1 MAIDY
6 NVEPFYDDFEATNGA
21 KENNYMRILFRP
33 GFAVQARELTQIQ
46 SIIQNQIKQ
55 FGDHIFTNGSPVYG
69 GHITYDLNVPSV
81 KLQPTYNGVDVDVD
95 DYLNGVVKNVAG
107 VSKVRAKV
115 IAVEEATSANASPVL
130 MLKYLRG
137 TRFSDNEVL
146 STLNGTSEAKTS
158 ATGAIATGSVATIQ
172 TGVFYVDGFFI
183 QVAEQSIVLSSNTAT
198 ANAKVGLEIES
209 ETVDESADANLLDP
223 AQGSFNYQAP
233 GAHRYQVR
241 LNLAKRALSSVDD
254 TKFFELLR
262 IENGVITKQVKYP
275 IYSELEK
282 TLARRTYDE
291 SGDYTVSPFKVSFA
305 ANVAS
310 SDHFHAII
318 EPGKAYVKGFEYDA
332 VGPQVLNISKA
343 RTKQAANNFDLS
355 LEYGNYLYANSVVGS
370 ANGFA
375 NTLSVPTLELH
386 CVPKSNINTTG
397 TLGYNTTFMGSAK
410 LKHITRNSGSEFIVY
425 LSDILLNSNTV
436 TVVNSS
442 VNSNSVVFP
451 TAYSNLSEAYTNVSV
466 RVITGGT
473 SNASAGDV
481 RRIVRYD
488 GTTRTAFLD
497 RNFTSAILTTNTVSL
512 IYSSKDIDSLVEV
525 VSNKAAFNVS
535 MNVSNNSK
543 DTIGGTILY
552 DSNRKTLIF
561 SLPDPQIDDDEI
573 DDADYVTNKFIP
585 NQAFALSG
593 GNHTATITLTGNEKL
608 DYGTDSQNLSST
620 VISQNIIL
628 VVRSL
633 GTATGVSVGDIITP
647 ANVTRSSETT
657 MTVFSGLNGTF
668 NGDLYVRVKMDNSED
683 HNLRTKTRIGNTSN
697 TTLTS
702 TASFTNPTA
711 AAVTGCTSV
720 FIDTAVANGRV
731 WFTDPVVIN
740 KTPGGNTS
748 LFIPDV
754 YKLIKVYDS
763 GNASAEVTSTNAI
776 DVTSS
781 FYLDSGQNSEY
792 YDHSKI
798 VLKPGRNAPR
808 GQTVVLFEAYQ
819 HSATAGYFNV
829 DSYPD
834 VQYTDGE
841 IPVFKSA
848 DGSQNS
854 LRDSIDFR
862 PTRTAGTTAN
872 TFFGAKIPFP
882 YEPMELSYEYYLP
895 RRDKI
900 ILTSSK
906 ELKVLNGIPAKNPKY
921 PADPSDSM
929 TLFTLDIP
937 AYTASHKY
945 VSAKA
950 LDHKRYTMRDIGKLE
965 QRIKNVEYYSAL
977 NMAEKK
983 AKDSAIFYEDNATEK
998 EKYGMVV
1005 DNFSG
1010 FEVADTKSRDFKC
1023 SVDENRLRPYVK
1035 TVNFNLIPDDKLYTT
1050 PDNPSMSKKSIWT
1063 IPSSDKIINNQTSAT
1078 KNVAVIPAVLSAKFE
1093 GDVNLFPSTDHYF
1106 SVIIPPVVNSPEIT
1120 ILPIEPPPVY
1130 YPPPA
1135 PIIDVVGS
1143 PVLPIPDPPDVYA
1156 PIISPIVEPV
1166 ILPPAPPVA
1175 APYLP
1180 PAPPPH
1186 IAPSP
1191 PVIPPPPIPAVI
1203 FDPIPFP
1210 NPDDVGQI
1218 LVLPPPPAPPTPPVP
1233 APVFI
1238 PDFYGGGYFLT
1249 LPEIVP
1255 PPLEVIPPDV
1265 TGVAPVVSVIDTWY
1279 GQELKQGF
1287 SSGGGFAFGE
1297 RGRSGGG
1304 GGGFEFEERIELH

>member
-6 NVEPFYDDFEATNGA
+6 NVEPFYDDFEAENGA
-21 KENNYMRILFRP
+21 RQQNYMRILFRP
-33 GFAVQARELTQIQ
+33 GYAVQARELTQIQ

-55 FGDHIFTNGSPVYG
+55 FGDHIFKNGSPVYG

-81 KLQPTYNGVDVDVD
+81 KLQTAYNGVDVDLD
-95 DYLNGVVKNVAG
+95 DYANGVIKNVAG
-107 VSKVRAKV
+107 TSKVRAKV
-115 IAVEEATSANASPVL
+115 IATDETQTYPTL

-137 TRFSDNEVL
+137 TRFANNEVI
-146 STLNGTSEAKTS
+146 STLSGTSEAKTLAS
-158 ATGAIATGSVATIQ
+158 NAISTGSVATIQ
-172 TGVFYVDGFFI
+172 PGVFYVDGYFI
-183 QVAEQSIVLSSNTAT
+183 QVEEQSIVLDPYSNT
-198 ANAKVGLEIES
+198 ANAKIGLEIEE

-241 LNLAKRALSSVDD
+241 LNLAKRTLSSVDD

-291 SGDYTVSPFKVSFA
+291 SGDYTVSPFKISFA
-305 ANVAS
+305 ANTVN
-310 SDHFHAII
+310 DDYFHAII

-332 VGPQVLNISKA
+332 IGPQKINIEKA
-343 RTKQAANNFDLS
+343 RTKQTANNFDLS

-397 TLGYNTTFMGSAK
+397 SVGYNTTYMGSAK
-410 LKHITRNSGSEFIVY
+410 LKHITRNSGSEYIVY

-436 TVVNSS
+436 TVANSS
-442 VNSNSVVFP
+442 TNINTVVFP
-451 TAYSNLSEAYTNVSV
+451 VAYSNLSEAYTNVSV
-466 RVITGGT
+466 RVISGGA
-473 SNASAGDV
+473 SNAAAGDV
-481 RRIVRYD
+481 RTIVRYD
-488 GTTRTAFLD
+488 GPTRTAFLD
-497 RNFTSAILTTNTVSL
+497 RNLTSTILSTNTVAL
-512 IYSSKDIDSLVEV
+512 VYSSKDIDSLVEV

-552 DSNRKTLIF
+552 DSNRKTLVF
-561 SLPDPQIDDDEI
+561 SLPDPQVDDGTI
-573 DDADYVTNKFIP
+573 DDADYVTNKFIQ

-593 GNHTATITLTGNEKL
+593 GNYTASITLSGNETL
-608 DYGTDSQNLSST
+608 DYGTNSQNLSSA

-628 VVRSL
+628 VVRSV

-647 ANVTRSSETT
+647 ANVARLSATSL
-657 MTVFSGLNGTF
+657 TVYSGLNGTF

-683 HNLRTKTRIGNTSN
+683 SNLRTKTRIGNTSN

-702 TASFTNPTA
+702 TAA
-711 AAVTGCTSV
+711 YGQGVAVTGCTSV
-720 FIDTAVANGRV
+720 YIDTAVANGRV
-731 WFTDPVVIN
+731 WFTDPSVIN

-754 YKLIKVYDS
+754 YKLIRVYDS
-763 GNASAEVTSTNAI
+763 GNASVAVTSTNAI
-776 DVTSS
+776 DVTQS
-781 FYLDSGQNSEY
+781 FYLDSGQTSEY

-819 HSATAGYFNV
+819 HSTTTGYFNV
-829 DSYPD
+829 DSYPTA
-834 VQYTDGE
+834 QYTDGE
-841 IPVFKSA
+841 IPVFKST
-848 DGSQNS
+848 DGMQYS

-872 TFFGAKIPFP
+872 TYFGAKIPLP
-882 YEPMELSYEYYLP
+882 YEPMELSYQYYIP

-900 ILTSSK
+900 VLTSSK
-906 ELKVLNGIPAKNPKY
+906 ELKVINGIPNKNPKY
-921 PADPSDSM
+921 PSDQSDAM
-929 TLFTLDIP
+929 TLFTIDIP

-945 VSAKA
+945 VAAKA

-977 NMAEKK
+977 SMAEKK
-983 AKDSAIFYEDNATEK
+983 AKDSAILYEDNATEK

-1005 DNFSG
+1005 DNFTG
-1010 FEVADTKSRDFKC
+1010 FDVADTKSRDFVC
-1023 SVDENRLRPYVK
+1023 SVDEGKLRPYTK
-1035 TVNFNLIPDDKLYTT
+1035 TTNFNLVPSDRSFTAPDYTNM
-1050 PDNPSMSKKSIWT
+1050 PKKCVWT
-1063 IPSSDKIINNQTSAT
+1063 IPPGEKIINNQTAAT
-1078 KNVAVIPAVLSAKFE
+1078 KNVAVIPSVLSGKFE

-1106 SVIIPPVVNSPEIT
+1106 SVMIPPVLNSPEIK
-1120 ILPIEPPPVY
+1120 ILPPEPPPQYV
-1130 YPPPA
+1130 PPP
-1135 PIIDVVGS
+1135 V
-1143 PVLPIPDPPDVYA
+1143 PVIELPIPILPDPTPPDVYA
-1156 PIISPIVEPV
+1156 PIVSPVM
-1166 ILPPAPPVA
+1166 PPIIRPWVFE
-1175 APYLP
+1175 YDY
-1180 PAPPPH
+1180 
-1186 IAPSP
+1186 
-1191 PVIPPPPIPAVI
+1191 VDFIPPPPTPYIAPPPPVAVPPPYPQIIPEVR
-1203 FDPIPFP
+1203 PFP
-1210 NPDDVGQI
+1210 DPDIIGQL
-1218 LVLPPPPAPPTPPVP
+1218 LVLPQPPAPPTPPVP
-1233 APVFI
+1233 APIFI
-1238 PDFYGGGYFLT
+1238 PGYGEIT
-1249 LPEIVP
+1249 IPEIVP
-1255 PPLEVIPPDV
+1255 PPLEIIPPDI
-1265 TGVAPVVSVIDTWY
+1265 TGIAPIVSVIDTWY

-1287 SSGGGFAFGE
+1287 SEGV
-1297 RGRSGGG
+1297 GGG
-1304 GGGFEFEERIELH
+1304 GGMRDFEFGDRMMLN